1 MEGAGAACPNDLLIG
16 RRQSAR
22 YRLDMSARLVAAH
35 ENLRVQLEDI
45 STGGAGIR
53 LMHPRKLTTGYL
65 HWIGLRAF
73 GRVVW
78 QNDLRCGLQFDEPL
92 SERCLRQTI
101 EFGEMIVNDASD
113 KYGRLASAW
122 VHGPGD
128 W

>member
-16 RRQSAR
+16 RRQSTR
-22 YRLDMSARLVAAH
+22 HRLDMSARLVAAH

-45 STGGAGIR
+45 SASGACIR
-53 LMHPRKLTTGYL
+53 LMHPRRLSAGRL
-65 HWIGLRAF
+65 HWLGLTAF
-73 GRVVW
+73 ARIVW

-92 SERCLRQTI
+92 SEECLRQTL
-101 EFGEMIVNDASD
+101 EFGEMIVNDPSE
-113 KYGRLASAW
+113 KYLRLASAW